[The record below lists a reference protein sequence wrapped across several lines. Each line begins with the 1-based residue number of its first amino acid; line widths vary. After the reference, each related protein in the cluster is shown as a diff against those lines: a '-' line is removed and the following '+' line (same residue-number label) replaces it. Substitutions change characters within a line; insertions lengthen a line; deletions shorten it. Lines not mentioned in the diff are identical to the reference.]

1 MLGQEFRAGLSLPI
15 KTPPRTKA
23 GIIDL
28 ITEEA
33 AITAAPGEELRV
45 EMAVSEGA
53 LVAQGAPLARLRGH
67 PQIAFVAPMAGRVAS
82 ITLRP
87 GHRLGEIV
95 LFREADGGRFRHD
108 TAAASSG
115 RDEVAMR
122 ALMQQAGLWRALRS
136 RPFGHMPRAD
146 EKPAAI
152 FVMAVDTRPHAPDP
166 SEALKGKEEA
176 FARGLDALT
185 RLTEGPVFVCR
196 SRGAN
201 VPSDASN
208 GRLRIVTTGERHP
221 QGLAGFQI
229 HAHFPAGLKAPVW
242 DIHAEEVAAL
252 GALLASGHL
261 PETRLVSIAGA
272 ALSESRLVR
281 CQPGADLRGLSYGA
295 VRPGNHILLSGSALD
310 GHEARW
316 LAPRDRQSTVL
327 PRHGQRRRGHW
338 FGAALS
344 RAARPLPIIPTAALE
359 QAFGAALPAAAM
371 TRALASGDDETAV
384 RLGALS
390 LLEEDLALAD
400 YVTAAEPRLSTMLQG
415 ILARIAVEEGG

>member
-1 MLGQEFRAGLSLPI
+1 MLGQEFRAGLTLPI

-28 ITEEA
+28 MTEEA

-45 EMAVSEGA
+45 EMAVPEGA
-53 LVAQGAPLARLRGH
+53 LVAQGAPLARLRGA

-82 ITLRP
+82 IALRP

-95 LFREADGGRFRHD
+95 LFRETGAERFRHD
-108 TAAASSG
+108 TSAAVSG
-115 RDEVAMR
+115 RDSEGVR

-136 RPFGHMPRAD
+136 RPFGNMPRGD
-146 EKPAAI
+146 ETPAAI
-152 FVMAVDTRPHAPDP
+152 FIMAVDTRPHAPDP
-166 SEALKGKEEA
+166 REALKGKEEA
-176 FARGLDALT
+176 FARGLDALA
-185 RLTEGPVFVCR
+185 RLTDGPLFLCQ
-196 SRGAN
+196 SQGADIADSAAGN
-201 VPSDASN
+201 RV
-208 GRLRIVTTGERHP
+208 RIVKTGKRHP

-229 HAHFPAGLKAPVW
+229 HAHFPARPESRVW

-252 GALLASGHL
+252 GALLQSGYL
-261 PETRLVSIAGA
+261 PETRMVSVAGS

-295 VRPGNHILLSGSALD
+295 VRPGNHVLLSGSAID
-310 GHEARW
+310 GREARW
-316 LAPRDRQSTVL
+316 LAPRDRQLTVL
-327 PRHGQRRRGHW
+327 PRRGQPPRRHW

-359 QAFGAALPAAAM
+359 QAFGTALPAAAM
-371 TRALASGDDETAV
+371 ARALASGDDETAI

-390 LLEEDLALAD
+390 LLGEDLALVD
-400 YVTAAEPRLSTMLQG
+400 YVTAAEPRLSSMLQG
-415 ILARIAVEEGG
+415 ILARLAAEEAG